1 VNLYKI
7 VGNVKER
14 DGTFKKKK
22 KKKER
27 ERERDENIMELGS
40 SCLLEIAK
48 TSNSELY

>member
-22 KKKER
+22 KKQRER
-27 ERERDENIMELGS
+27 EREMRIEGKWVALAS
-40 SCLLEIAK
+40 WR
-48 TSNSELY
+48 

>member
-22 KKKER
+22 KKQRER
-27 ERERDENIMELGS
+27 EREMRIEWNWVALAS
-40 SCLLEIAK
+40 WR
-48 TSNSELY
+48 

>member
-22 KKKER
+22 KKKRER
-27 ERERDENIMELGS
+27 EREMRIEWNWVALAS
-40 SCLLEIAK
+40 WR
-48 TSNSELY
+48 

>member
-27 ERERDENIMELGS
+27 EREMRIEWNWVALAS
-40 SCLLEIAK
+40 WR
-48 TSNSELY
+48 

>member
-22 KKKER
+22 KKKKNRKR
-27 ERERDENIMELGS
+27 EREMRREWNWVALAS
-40 SCLLEIAK
+40 WR
-48 TSNSELY
+48 

>member
-22 KKKER
+22 KKNRER
-27 ERERDENIMELGS
+27 EREMRIEWNWVALAS
-40 SCLLEIAK
+40 WR
-48 TSNSELY
+48 

>member
-22 KKKER
+22 KKQR
-27 ERERDENIMELGS
+27 ERERDEKRMELGS

>member
-22 KKKER
+22 KKQRESER
-27 ERERDENIMELGS
+27 EMRREWNWVALASWR
-40 SCLLEIAK
+40 
-48 TSNSELY
+48 